1 MTVIVEAVAV
11 DFVPVDV
18 ETRVFNSL
26 SSQQGARLDMREDLI
41 SESDFTGGQSPDD
54 VSSRQVCGVRN
65 ACRPD
70 ELTDDAQ
77 GVVVKVGH
85 ALRF

>member
-1 MTVIVEAVAV
+1 
-11 DFVPVDV
+11 
-18 ETRVFNSL
+18 
-26 SSQQGARLDMREDLI
+26 MREDLI
-41 SESDFTGGQSPDD
+41 SESDFAGGQSPDD
-54 VSSRQVCGVRN
+54 VSSGQVCGVRY